1 MSLIESLPLDNGLF
15 PNTSTVNSLLDHPF
29 QALPRLSR
37 SVFHIP
43 EQVHRAN
50 LRFKEGLVLQE
61 QNQKQEAAE
70 CFAEAVVLAPSN
82 TEYLL
87 ALGQLEFEL
96 DRLPEAALCFE
107 KLTRINPRDAS
118 AWLTLGFIKFR
129 LEQFQNA
136 IFPLSEAV
144 YLDPASADAT
154 FYLAESLRL
163 VERYEESIP
172 LYQRLLPVGS
182 QRPHGVYGYAL
193 SLLAL
198 GRLEEG
204 WEAFE
209 FRMVSKIGTWQ
220 QHNLLNWDG
229 MPDSAKTVLAY
240 SEEGIAADI
249 LFASCLPD
257 LAQSV
262 GRCVVECDES
272 LHSLF
277 ARSFPEIAFSPLSAQ
292 PLVSSQGFADPL
304 FETKYDP
311 KPRHPLS
318 EAGIGEQVALGS
330 LPRFFRKNLA
340 AFPKHDAFLVA
351 DPEISAKWGKTL
363 AQKSP
368 LPKIGAL
375 WQGTFTG
382 ESDIQRTVP
391 VDLFRTLLSKRHVD
405 WISLQQGS
413 RQADVRK
420 IRSDWRLKI
429 DEYPEVFQYGQT
441 EELAGLLSNLDLV
454 ISPPGY
460 IANLAAAL
468 GVETWLIVPYPA
480 DWRWTLQDETTPWFP
495 KMRLFKQ
502 NCDESLQEVVRTVGV
517 RLQAEI

>member
-1 MSLIESLPLDNGLF
+1 MSTKSPLLDSGLF
-15 PNTSTVNSLLDHPF
+15 YTSSTDSLLNNPF
-29 QALPRLSR
+29 PKQSRISYRL
-37 SVFHIP
+37 P
-43 EQVHRAN
+43 EQDRRAE
-50 LRFKEGLVLQE
+50 LRFQEGVTFRNR
-61 QNQKQEAAE
+61 NQKQEAVE

-87 ALGQLEFEL
+87 ALGQVEFEL
-96 DRLPEAALCFE
+96 DHLTEATFCFE
-107 KLTRINPRDAS
+107 KLTRLEPKDAS
-118 AWLTLGFIKFR
+118 AWLTLGFIQFR
-129 LEQFQNA
+129 LQQFEEA
-136 IFPLSEAV
+136 IAPLSEAV

-154 FYLAESLRL
+154 FYLAESFRL
-163 VERYEESIP
+163 TQRYEESIP
-172 LYQRLLPVGS
+172 LYQRLVPVGS
-182 QRPHGVYGYAL
+182 QRPQGVYGYAL

-209 FRMVSKIGTWQ
+209 FRMISKLGTWQ

-229 MPDSAKTVLAY
+229 TPDPVKTVLAY

-249 LFASCLPD
+249 MYASCLPD

-277 ARSFPEIAFSPLSAQ
+277 ARSFPGITFSPLSTR
-292 PLVSSQGFADPL
+292 PLDSSKRFDDPL

-311 KPRHPLS
+311 KSRHPLS
-318 EAGIGEQVALGS
+318 EAEIDEQVAFGS
-330 LPRFFRKNLA
+330 LPRFFRKSMEKFTKA
-340 AFPKHDAFLVA
+340 DAFLKA
-351 DPEISAKWGKTL
+351 DPAISAKWAKFF
-363 AQKSP
+363 AQKSSN
-368 LPKIGAL
+368 PKVGVL

-382 ESDIQRTVP
+382 ESEAQRTIP
-391 VDLFRTLLSKRHVD
+391 VEFFRPLLAKTHID

-413 RQADVRK
+413 RQADVKK

-429 DEYPEVFQYGQT
+429 DEYPEVFRYGQM
-441 EELAGLLSNLDLV
+441 EELAGLLSNVDLV

-460 IANLAAAL
+460 VANLAAAL
-468 GVETWLIVPYPA
+468 GVETWLIVPYPV

-495 KMRLFKQ
+495 KMRLLKQ
-502 NCDESLQEVVRTVGV
+502 HRDEPLHKIGL
-517 RLQAEI
+517 RLQNLLNR

>member
-1 MSLIESLPLDNGLF
+1 MLTESPSLDNGLF
-15 PNTSTVNSLLDHPF
+15 PNSSTIDSLLDHPF
-29 QALPRLSR
+29 PVLPRLSR
-37 SVFHIP
+37 SVFRMP
-43 EQVHRAN
+43 EQLHRAN
-50 LRFKEGLVLQE
+50 LRFQEGIALRDR
-61 QNQKQEAAE
+61 NQKEEAAE

-87 ALGQLEFEL
+87 TLGQLEFEL
-96 DRLPEAALCFE
+96 DRLPEAVLCFE
-107 KLTRINPRDAS
+107 KLTRLEPKNAS
-118 AWLTLGFIKFR
+118 AWLTLGFIRFR
-129 LEQFQNA
+129 LEQFQEA
-136 IFPLSEAV
+136 VSPLSEAV
-144 YLDPASADAT
+144 YLDPSSADAT
-154 FYLAESLRL
+154 FYLAESLRI

-172 LYQRLLPVGS
+172 FYQRLLPVGAE
-182 QRPHGVYGYAL
+182 RPHGVYGYAL

-229 MPDSAKTVLAY
+229 TPDPAKTVLAY

-249 LFASCLPD
+249 MFASCLPD

-277 ARSFPEIAFSPLSAQ
+277 GRSFQEITFSSLSTQ
-292 PLVSSQGFADPL
+292 PLVSSKGFDDPL
-304 FETKYDP
+304 FEMKYDP
-311 KPRHPLS
+311 NPRHPLS
-318 EAGIGEQVALGS
+318 EAGIDEQVALGS
-330 LPRFFRKNLA
+330 LPRFFRKNREK
-340 AFPKHDAFLVA
+340 FPKTDAFLVP
-351 DPEISAKWGKTL
+351 DPVISAKWGERL
-363 AQKSP
+363 AQNGP
-368 LPKIGAL
+368 LPKVGVL

-382 ESDIQRTVP
+382 ESDAQRTVP
-391 VDLFRTLLSKRHVD
+391 VDLFRSLLSKPHID

-420 IRSDWRLKI
+420 IRSDWRLRI
-429 DEYPEVFQYGQT
+429 DEYPEAFKYGNM
-441 EELAGLLSNLDLV
+441 EELAGLLSNLNLV

-460 IANLAAAL
+460 VANLAAAL
-468 GVETWLIVPYPA
+468 GVETWLVVPYPA

-502 NCDESLQEVVRTVGV
+502 HRSESLQEVFVRMFAGA
-517 RLQAEI
+517 RGPF

>member
-1 MSLIESLPLDNGLF
+1 MSLAESPLLDNGLMYGD
-15 PNTSTVNSLLDHPF
+15 PAIGSLLE
-29 QALPRLSR
+29 R
-37 SVFHIP
+37 SQPVIFRPNQLP
-43 EQVHRAN
+43 EQLRRADLCFQEGVA
-50 LRFKEGLVLQE
+50 LRDR
-61 QNQKQEAAE
+61 NQKQQAAE
-70 CFAEAVVLAPSN
+70 CFAEAVVFAPSN

-96 DRLPEAALCFE
+96 NHLPEATLCFE
-107 KLTRINPRDAS
+107 KLARLSPKDAS
-118 AWLTLGFIKFR
+118 AHLTLGFIKFR
-129 LEQFQNA
+129 LEQYQDA
-136 IFPLSEAV
+136 ISPLAEAV

-154 FYLAESLRL
+154 FYLAESLRMTQ
-163 VERYEESIP
+163 RYEESIP

-229 MPDSAKTVLAY
+229 TSDPAKTVLAY

-249 LFASCLPD
+249 MFASCLPD
-257 LAQSV
+257 LARSV
-262 GRCVVECDES
+262 GRCVFECDET

-277 ARSFPEIAFSPLSAQ
+277 ARSFPGITFSSLSTRPLDTSK
-292 PLVSSQGFADPL
+292 GFEDPL

-318 EAGIGEQVALGS
+318 EAEIDEQVALGS
-330 LPRFFRKNLA
+330 LPRFFRKNLD
-340 AFPKHDAFLVA
+340 AFPKNDAFLVA
-351 DPEISAKWGKTL
+351 DQEISAKWKNIF
-363 AQKSP
+363 AQKSSC
-368 LPKIGAL
+368 PKVGFL
-375 WQGTFTG
+375 WQGAFTG
-382 ESDIQRTVP
+382 ESDAQRTVP
-391 VDLFRTLLSKRHVD
+391 VELFRPLLSKNRID

-413 RQADVRK
+413 RQADERK
-420 IRSDWRLKI
+420 IRFDWRLNI
-429 DEYPEVFQYGQT
+429 NRYPEVLQYGQI

-460 IANLAAAL
+460 VANLAAAL
-468 GVETWLIVPYPA
+468 GIPTWLILPYPN
-480 DWRWTLQDETTPWFP
+480 DWRWSLAEETTPWFP

-502 NCDESLQEVVRTVGV
+502 HRDESLQNVMAAIGEN
-517 RLQAEI
+517 L

>member
-1 MSLIESLPLDNGLF
+1 MNLAESPLVDAGLF
-15 PNTSTVNSLLDHPF
+15 YDEIPTGV
-29 QALPRLSR
+29 LSEISR
-37 SVFHIP
+37 PMFHRAERMP
-43 EQVHRAN
+43 EQRHRAN
-50 LRFKEGLVLQE
+50 LRFQEGIALRE
-61 QNQKQEAAE
+61 QNQKQEASE

-96 DRLPEAALCFE
+96 GNLPEAAFCFE
-107 KLTRINPRDAS
+107 KLTRLCPKDVS

-129 LEQFQNA
+129 LEQFEEA
-136 IFPLSEAV
+136 ISSLAEAV

-154 FYLAESLRL
+154 FYLAESLR
-163 VERYEESIP
+163 VTQRYEESIP

-193 SLLAL
+193 SLLAV

-204 WEAFE
+204 WDAFE

-220 QHNLLNWDG
+220 QHHLLNWDG
-229 MPDSAKTVLAY
+229 TPDPAKTVLAY

-249 LFASCLPD
+249 MFASCLPD
-257 LAQSV
+257 LAKSV

-277 ARSFPEIAFSPLSAQ
+277 ARSFPEITFSPLSTQ
-292 PLVSSQGFADPL
+292 PLVSSKGFDDPL

-318 EAGIGEQVALGS
+318 EARIDEQVALGS
-330 LPRFFRKNLA
+330 LPRFFRRNQADFQKT
-340 AFPKHDAFLVA
+340 DAYLVV
-351 DPEISAKWGKTL
+351 DQEISAKWAGIM
-363 AQKSP
+363 AQKSSR
-368 LPKIGAL
+368 PKVGVL

-382 ESDIQRTVP
+382 ESDAQRTIP
-391 VDLFRTLLSKRHVD
+391 VDMLRPLLSKGHLN

-429 DEYPEVFQYGQT
+429 DEYPEVFRYGQI

-454 ISPPGY
+454 ISSPGY
-460 IANLAAAL
+460 VANLAAAL
-468 GVETWLIVPYPA
+468 GIPTWMVVPFPYN
-480 DWRWTLQDETTPWFP
+480 WRWTLQDKTTPWFR

-502 NCDESLQEVVRTVGV
+502 HRDESLQNVVKAVADC
-517 RLQAEI
+517 LYF

>member
-1 MSLIESLPLDNGLF
+1 MSLTASPTLDNGLF
-15 PNTSTVNSLLDHPF
+15 LDGSSSLLDRPF
-29 QALPRLSR
+29 PRVS
-37 SVFHIP
+37 SSFYIP
-43 EQVHRAN
+43 EQVYRAN
-50 LRFKEGLVLQE
+50 LRFQEGIALRNR
-61 QNQKQEAAE
+61 NQKREAVE

-82 TEYLL
+82 AEYLL

-96 DRLPEAALCFE
+96 DHLDEAALCFE
-107 KLTRINPRDAS
+107 KLTRLEPRNAS
-118 AWLTLGFIKFR
+118 AWLTLGFIRFR
-129 LEQFQNA
+129 LGQFQDA
-136 IFPLSEAV
+136 IMPLSEAV

-154 FYLAESLRL
+154 FYLAESFRITQ
-163 VERYEESIP
+163 RYEESIP

-229 MPDSAKTVLAY
+229 TPNPAKTVLAY

-249 LFASCLPD
+249 MYASCLPD
-257 LAQSV
+257 LSQSV

-277 ARSFPEIAFSPLSAQ
+277 ARSFPEITFSPLSTQ
-292 PLVSSQGFADPL
+292 PLIGSKGFDDPL

-311 KPRHPLS
+311 KQRHPLS
-318 EAGIGEQVALGS
+318 EAGIDEQVALGS
-330 LPRFFRKNLA
+330 LPRFFRKNMEK
-340 AFPKHDAFLVA
+340 FPKTDAFLVV
-351 DPEISAKWGKTL
+351 DPAISAKWAKTL
-363 AQKSP
+363 DRKSDYT
-368 LPKIGAL
+368 KVGIL

-382 ESDIQRTVP
+382 ESEAQRTIP
-391 VDLFRTLLSKRHVD
+391 VDLFRPILSNKQVN
-405 WISLQQGS
+405 WISLQHGS
-413 RQADVRK
+413 RQEDVRK
-420 IRSDWRLKI
+420 IRSDWRLQI
-429 DEYPEVFQYGQT
+429 DEYPEAFKYGNM

-460 IANLAAAL
+460 VANLAAAL

-480 DWRWTLQDETTPWFP
+480 DWRWTLQDDTTPWFP
-495 KMRLFKQ
+495 RMRLLKQ
-502 NCDESLQEVVRTVGV
+502 HRNESLQEVFSKIFTLIG
-517 RLQAEI
+517 AP